1 MATALP
7 LSSCT
12 RRVTGAILA
21 LVSLT
26 GALAGCAPAETTQTV
41 PVTTAS
47 TAATASP
54 AGTRLLLR
62 YDGQVATATLAATAV
77 ARRFAAMLP
86 PTLHLSGPMGQ
97 AKSAPLPRSRS
108 LDVTGADRTFRT
120 VAGELSY
127 WSPSA
132 KIAVVYNDLG
142 QRVPEPGLVRL
153 GVVDGGLA
161 DLAAAGNDLT
171 VLIDVAAPA
180 RP

>member
-7 LSSCT
+7 LSSCI
-12 RRVTGAILA
+12 RRVAGAVLA

-26 GALAGCAPAETTQTV
+26 GAVAGCAPNQITRTV

-47 TAATASP
+47 TASP
-54 AGTRLLLR
+54 ASTRLLLR
-62 YDGQVATATLAATAV
+62 YDGHVATATLDDTAV

-86 PTLHLSGPMGQ
+86 LTLHLSDPMGQ
-97 AKSAPLPRSRS
+97 AKSGPLPRSRF

-127 WSPSA
+127 WSPSSQVA
-132 KIAVVYNDLG
+132 IVHSDLG
-142 QRVPEPGLVRL
+142 QRVPQPGLVRL
-153 GVVDGGLA
+153 GVVRAGLA
-161 DLAAAGNDLT
+161 DIAAAGHDLT
-171 VLIDVAAPA
+171 MRIEMAAPA

>member
-1 MATALP
+1 MATALL

-12 RRVTGAILA
+12 RRVASAVLA

-26 GALAGCAPAETTQTV
+26 GAVAACAPTQTTRTM

-47 TAATASP
+47 SASP
-54 AGTRLLLR
+54 ASTRLLLR
-62 YDGQVATATLAATAV
+62 YDGHVATASLDDTPV

-86 PTLHLSGPMGQ
+86 LTLHLSDPMGQ
-97 AKSAPLPRSRS
+97 AKSGPLPRSRS

-142 QRVPEPGLVRL
+142 QRVPGPGLVRL
-153 GVVDGGLA
+153 GVVDAGLA
-161 DLAAAGNDLT
+161 ELAAAGNDVT
-171 VLIDVAAPA
+171 VRIDVAAPA